1 MFKNSFST
9 VGKGIFIVHKGV
21 IKGCS
26 FPTFIGVQFGNNV
39 TNRIVTDYLVLPVD
53 IRYNDLPIPIELLTT
68 VSKLLVTL

>member
-9 VGKGIFIVHKGV
+9 VGKGIFIVHKDV

-26 FPTFIGVQFGNNV
+26 FPTFIVVQFSNNV

-53 IRYNDLPIPIELLTT
+53 IRYNDLPFL
-68 VSKLLVTL
+68 SNY